1 MHREEIHSGRKKH
14 KRFEVKVGRKCCISR
29 GGQMG
34 QVEQWRY
41 TSWKS
46 PKRDTVLVG
55 MRPPEKAV
63 RTAPGVRAAL
73 SFESREGE

>member
-1 MHREEIHSGRKKH
+1 
-14 KRFEVKVGRKCCISR
+14 
-29 GGQMG
+29 MG

-63 RTAPGVRAAL
+63 RTAPSVRGAL